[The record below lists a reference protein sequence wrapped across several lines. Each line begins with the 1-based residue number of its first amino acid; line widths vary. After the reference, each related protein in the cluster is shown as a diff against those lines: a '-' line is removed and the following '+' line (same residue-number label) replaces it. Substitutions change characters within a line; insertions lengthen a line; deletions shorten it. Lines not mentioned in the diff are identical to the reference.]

1 MQGVKVKI
9 LAPEKHLFKYGNKI
23 VLHYF
28 QPLPRGDSARNRLY
42 ARAPKRELEELLR
55 HLGARAEAVPS
66 AEGQC
71 FFFCCYIFFQASVCR
86 WSRDRRQTGSGT

>member
-9 LAPEKHLFKYGNKI
+9 LAPEKHLFMYGNKI

-28 QPLPRGDSARNRLY
+28 HPLPRGDSARNRLY

-55 HLGARAEAVPS
+55 RALSFLLLYFFQATVCPGRPEVARDTTCSSVL
-66 AEGQC
+66 GQC
-71 FFFCCYIFFQASVCR
+71 FS
-86 WSRDRRQTGSGT
+86 